1 MVMKEFQN
9 GAWLRPLVHVGAWV
23 PLAYLL
29 YGWFTGGLGVN
40 PIQYLVQNT
49 GLTGIRLLMLSIA
62 CTPLVT
68 LFQFRP
74 AQTVRRALGLYGF
87 MYIVL
92 HFAAFAILD
101 FGLDLELILIE
112 IAEKPYIVI
121 GVLALLSMIPL
132 AITSTRGWQKRL
144 GAAWKRL
151 HRVFYVTMV
160 LGVVHYW
167 WSQKAD
173 LNEALL
179 IYAPILLLLFIA
191 RIPAVR
197 RAIAAR
203 RTAGAA
209 LSPLAAR
216 AQKQPD
222 KRA

>member
-1 MVMKEFQN
+1 MKALNN

-29 YGWFTGGLGVN
+29 YGWFSGGLGVN
-40 PIQYLVQNT
+40 PIQHLVQST

-62 CTPLVT
+62 CTPLIT

-87 MYIVL
+87 MYIAL
-92 HFAAFAILD
+92 HFATFAILD
-101 FGLDLELILIE
+101 FGLDLELIFLE
-112 IAEKPYIVI
+112 ITEKPYIVL
-121 GVLALLSMIPL
+121 GTLALLSMIPL

-151 HRVFYVTMV
+151 HHVFYVTMV
-160 LGVVHYW
+160 LGVTHYW

-179 IYAPILLLLFIA
+179 IYAPILLALFIV
-191 RIPAVR
+191 RVPAVR

-203 RTAGAA
+203 RTAGSK
-209 LSPLAAR
+209 LTPLAAR
-216 AQKQPD
+216 PQQQSD